1 MASSSSSSIP
11 ARNGGFCG
19 ALQRAPPPMPASLSR
34 RLSSRECYG
43 VGKVKVMLRVAERDR
58 SSSGSSGE
66 TGEYMALD
74 KKKRQVTLT
83 DPRNVVCPPPQ
94 AAQERAP
101 MVAAP
106 KMFAFDNLFTA
117 EDKQSDVCA
126 SALSEVIP
134 AVLEG
139 SDGCLLAMGYPGTG
153 QPQTVL
159 GEVGSLGS
167 GTSGGICS
175 LGAAPCAIAWLY
187 KGIQERRQKSGARF
201 SVRVSAVGV
210 SATKPDAPSQDLLI
224 SHAAESD
231 DSPGIYLRD
240 DFLGGPTELRAPTA
254 ERAALFLDSALAGRL
269 KSSGSTGSGCTSSTP
284 AGCGGYAAAPLESA
298 LIFTLH
304 VYQYSLSRK
313 GGVAGGRSRLHIID
327 LGGCANRSG
336 GLPLSGIGN
345 ILLAILS
352 GQRHPPHKDHPL
364 TPLLKDCLAPITCHV
379 AIVAHVRPEQSYQD
393 ALSTIQIASRIHRL
407 RRRKHRVPMPLAVGL
422 AQGLGGGS
430 SAGSGA
436 DPSSSE
442 ISADTVIYMGP
453 NDDATDGEHPPV
465 YLPSLSAGDNRAVM
479 SKALKGSGMEKPPSK
494 SATNSPMMMKKAM
507 AAEKAKKLP
516 GSNTGSLKRQAGAGA
531 CSSPQIPHE
540 QPQLQQQQQAMG
552 SPIPIPRHMVSK
564 GSMVP
569 SPKGSPL
576 RRGAA
581 AHPGAALEQLEAGMR
596 KITEE
601 QWIDGPRVSRAK
613 VAEARHLMREVN
625 HVKQCE
631 TWVDGPKSQSCRSLT
646 ADNLPTAGASQT
658 QGYGF
663 MDAHKKTMIRQWVEN
678 QTSQVFQSTAVSAS
692 NSPTALHWKLS
703 QLKQKS
709 LDLPDRPAFQTE
721 PSSLDLNQPGF
732 ESLPLLDPAPPDGD
746 EDEDSGPSE
755 VPPALP
761 LLDDPLGSRDISQDN
776 LQRMLSR
783 HVSREQLHEAE
794 YVASRASSS
803 HHPSQRSID
812 CGLQVTEEEIA
823 RTMARDRD
831 QELGAHPLAALSHCD
846 NLSFVSSFNMACE
859 SFSECGE
866 RARHQFDQLARLH
879 EIFTSQLAM
888 AEVTPSA
895 ALFRTDVGSVFSE
908 PVYHFNVGQSSVC
921 SEPAY
926 RLTPSPPK
934 QPSHSPSQG
943 SLPSL
948 NGIMEI
954 AGMDDY
960 ALLRQPDGAS
970 DPNLQKG
977 EKRFTPQHD
986 DICEL
991 DEKSMAAA
999 VGKRNSLEDAQ
1010 HKLNE
1015 ITNILPLAAQ
1025 SRLPLLPLNTSS
1037 EAYDSGHDSNSTPR
1051 TSKHSG
1057 ISRRAE
1063 SGYHSVATV
1072 RDSDESSFASGMSK
1086 GQRHRITISGSGA
1099 ITTASGN
1106 GHYQRHN
1113 HKKRHRQDHHQAGG
1127 TNKGLCNWLLTPFS
1141 CTYPET
1147 EGEISDF

>member
-1 MASSSSSSIP
+1 CGSSSSSNMP
-11 ARNGGFCG
+11 RNGGFCG
-19 ALQRAPPPMPASLSR
+19 ALQRAPPPIPPGLAR
-34 RLSSRECYG
+34 RLASRECYG
-43 VGKVKVMLRVAERDR
+43 VGKVKVMLRVADR
-58 SSSGSSGE
+58 PE
-66 TGEYMALD
+66 PAAEPHFLALD

-83 DPRNVVCPPPQ
+83 DPKNVCAPQ
-94 AAQERAP
+94 AQERAP

-106 KMFAFDNLFTA
+106 KMFAFDNLFSA

-126 SALSEVIP
+126 AALSEVIP

-159 GEVGSLGS
+159 GELGAA
-167 GTSGGICS
+167 GA

-210 SATKPDAPSQDLLI
+210 NATRPDALSTDLLI

-240 DFLGGPTELRAPTA
+240 DFLGGPTELRAPSA
-254 ERAALFLDSALAGRL
+254 ERAALFLDAALAGRL
-269 KSSGSTGSGCTSSTP
+269 KSSAGTASASGSNSN
-284 AGCGGYAAAPLESA
+284 AGVLESA

-379 AIVAHVRPEQSYQD
+379 AIVAHIQHAQSYQD

-407 RRRKHRVPMPLAVGL
+407 RRRKHRAPLPLAVGL
-422 AQGLGGGS
+422 AQGLNGGS

-453 NDDATDGEHPPV
+453 HDDATDGEHPPV
-465 YLPSLSAGDNRAVM
+465 YLPSLSSSPLLG
-479 SKALKGSGMEKPPSK
+479 KALKAPGTPTPQPK
-494 SATNSPMMMKKAM
+494 SNCASPLMKKA
-507 AAEKAKKLP
+507 ALEKAKKQQPAL
-516 GSNTGSLKRQAGAGA
+516 SSTGSLKRHNNNAAASAAGSTLGA
-531 CSSPQIPHE
+531 VHSSLTHE
-540 QPQLQQQQQAMG
+540 LAPPG
-552 SPIPIPRHMVSK
+552 SPLPRHMCSK
-564 GSMVP
+564 ASNMP
-569 SPKGSPL
+569 TPKGSPL
-576 RRGAA
+576 RRPHGTA
-581 AHPGAALEQLEAGMR
+581 PGAALEQLEAGMR

-646 ADNLPTAGASQT
+646 AGNLPTAAQT

-678 QTSQVFQSTAVSAS
+678 QTTQVFQSP
-692 NSPTALHWKLS
+692 SPTSLHLKLS

-709 LDLPDRPAFQTE
+709 LELPERPLFQPASEEAT
-721 PSSLDLNQPGF
+721 
-732 ESLPLLDPAPPDGD
+732 LLDIEVPPADGD
-746 EDEDSGPSE
+746 DQDSGPSE

-761 LLDDPLGSRDISQDN
+761 LLDDPLGSSRDISHDS
-776 LQRMLSR
+776 LHRMLSR

-794 YVASRASSS
+794 RA
-803 HHPSQRSID
+803 PSQRSID

-823 RTMARDRD
+823 RTMAREREREPV
-831 QELGAHPLAALSHCD
+831 QAQAHPLAALSHCD

-895 ALFRTDVGSVFSE
+895 SAALYRTDVGSVFSE
-908 PVYHFNVGQSSVC
+908 PAFRFNVGQSSVC

-970 DPNLQKG
+970 DPSLPKS
-977 EKRFTPQHD
+977 EKRFAPQHD
-986 DICEL
+986 DISEL
-991 DEKSMAAA
+991 EEKSMAAGGA
-999 VGKRNSLEDAQ
+999 CRRSSLEDAQ

-1015 ITNILPLAAQ
+1015 ITNILPLGGES
-1025 SRLPLLPLNTSS
+1025 SRLPLLPLNSTTSC
-1037 EAYDSGHDSNSTPR
+1037 EAYDSGHDSSTPR

-1086 GQRHRITISGSGA
+1086 GQRHRITVPGAAGAAGGSGS
-1099 ITTASGN
+1099 
-1106 GHYQRHN
+1106 YQRHA
-1113 HKKRHRQDHHQAGG
+1113 KKRQRHEGNAGHG
-1127 TNKGLCNWLLTPFS
+1127 GGNKGLCTWLLNPFS

>member
-1 MASSSSSSIP
+1 METDNRYGRHP
-11 ARNGGFCG
+11 AMSTTTMPRNGGFCG
-19 ALQRAPPPMPASLSR
+19 ALQRAPPPIPPGLAR

-43 VGKVKVMLRVAERDR
+43 VGKVKVMLRVADKA
-58 SSSGSSGE
+58 SAVSGE
-66 TGEYMALD
+66 PHFMALD

-83 DPRNVVCPPPQ
+83 DPKNVCAPQ
-94 AAQERAP
+94 AQERAP

-126 SALSEVIP
+126 AALSEVIP

-159 GEVGSLGS
+159 GDLGS
-167 GTSGGICS
+167 GA

-210 SATKPDAPSQDLLI
+210 SATKPDALSTDLLI

-269 KSSGSTGSGCTSSTP
+269 KSSGTGNSFSNSNSHSST
-284 AGCGGYAAAPLESA
+284 LESA

-379 AIVAHVRPEQSYQD
+379 AIVAHVLHELSYQD

-407 RRRKHRVPMPLAVGL
+407 RRRKHRVPMPLGVGL
-422 AQGLGGGS
+422 AQGLNPGATGGS

-453 NDDATDGEHPPV
+453 HDDATDGEHPPV
-465 YLPSLSAGDNRAVM
+465 YLPSLSAGDNRGIL
-479 SKALKGSGMEKPPSK
+479 SKALKGSGAEKPTAQPK
-494 SATNSPMMMKKAM
+494 SNCASPLMKKA
-507 AAEKAKKLP
+507 ALEKAKKQQPSL
-516 GSNTGSLKRQAGAGA
+516 SSTGSLKRHNTAIGNGNGNGNGNGPST
-531 CSSPQIPHE
+531 SSS
-540 QPQLQQQQQAMG
+540 AMG
-552 SPIPIPRHMVSK
+552 AAHSALAHELPPPGSPLPRHMCSK
-564 GSMVP
+564 ASNMP
-569 SPKGSPL
+569 TPKGSPL
-576 RRGAA
+576 RRPHGTA
-581 AHPGAALEQLEAGMR
+581 PGAALEQLEAGMR

-646 ADNLPTAGASQT
+646 AGNLPTAAQT

-678 QTSQVFQSTAVSAS
+678 QTSQVFQSAPSTVSAS
-692 NSPTALHWKLS
+692 NSPTALHLKLS

-709 LDLPDRPAFQTE
+709 LDLPERPAFQPE
-721 PSSLDLNQPGF
+721 ASLDLAQGF
-732 ESLPLLDPAPPDGD
+732 DSSLPQDVQPLDGD
-746 EDEDSGPSE
+746 DQDSGPSE

-761 LLDDPLGSRDISQDN
+761 LLDDPLGSRDISHDS
-776 LQRMLSR
+776 LHRMLSR

-794 YVASRASSS
+794 LAASRSSS
-803 HHPSQRSID
+803 QHPSQRSID

-823 RTMARDRD
+823 RTMARERERERERE
-831 QELGAHPLAALSHCD
+831 QAHPLSALSHCD

-895 ALFRTDVGSVFSE
+895 ALYRTDVGSVFSE
-908 PVYHFNVGQSSVC
+908 PAFRFNVGQSSVC

-970 DPNLQKG
+970 DPSLPKS
-977 EKRFTPQHD
+977 EKRFAPQHD
-986 DICEL
+986 DISEL
-991 DEKSMAAA
+991 EEKSMATA
-999 VGKRNSLEDAQ
+999 KRSNSLEDAQ

-1037 EAYDSGHDSNSTPR
+1037 EAYDSGHDSSTPR

-1086 GQRHRITISGSGA
+1086 NQRHRITISG
-1099 ITTASGN
+1099 GN
-1106 GHYQRHN
+1106 YQRQG
-1113 HKKRHRQDHHQAGG
+1113 KKRQRHEAG
-1127 TNKGLCNWLLTPFS
+1127 NKGLCNWLLNPFS